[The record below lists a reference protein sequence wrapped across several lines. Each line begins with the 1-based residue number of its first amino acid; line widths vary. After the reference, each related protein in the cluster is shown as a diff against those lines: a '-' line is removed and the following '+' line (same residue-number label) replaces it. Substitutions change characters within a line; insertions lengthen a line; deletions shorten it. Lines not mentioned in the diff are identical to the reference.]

1 MKRTVL
7 TLVGTALLFS
17 MLASYSVAEE
27 RVALKPNPSLDKGK
41 KGRKAYFR
49 EVEKIEKGELE
60 DYIAKTLSTVT
71 GLEEKEIKNLFQEG
85 KTAREVILLSGKD
98 ERIVEQMLA
107 EIHRQ
112 KMKEK
117 LAEQVLAGSITK
129 ERALEIERKL
139 GSRQ

>member
-1 MKRTVL
+1 
-7 TLVGTALLFS
+7 